1 MKQIIECVPNFSE
14 GRDLSIIKKITDVIE
29 SVKGIKLLN
38 VDPGYATNRTVVTFV
53 GEPEQVVEAAFRAI
67 RLASEIIDMRFHRGE
82 HPRFGATDVCPLV
95 PVSDITMEETVEYS
109 RILARRVGDELN
121 IPVYCYELAAFE
133 EKRRSLANCR
143 AGEYEGLA
151 QKLKSTEWKPDFGPA
166 IFNERTGAI
175 AIGAR
180 NFLIAYNI
188 NLNTTSVRLA
198 NAIAFDV
205 REAGRIKREGDPI
218 TGKVIKDESGEPVR
232 IPGTLKKVRAIG
244 WYIKEYG
251 IAQISMNLTDIT
263 TTSVHQAFDEVC
275 ERGRERGIRVTGSEL
290 IGMIPLQAILDAGKY
305 FLRKQHRS
313 CGIPDR
319 EIIKIA
325 VKSLGLDE
333 LAPFDPAKR
342 IIEYLIEEDNNQL
355 IKMSLSDF
363 SYAAASD
370 SPAPGG
376 GSVAAYVGALGASLG
391 TMVANL
397 SSHKRGWD
405 HRWEEFSDWAVKGKE
420 FYEALLILVDKDT
433 QAFNQIME
441 AFQLPRDTDEQ
452 TEVRKLAV
460 QSATR
465 RAIDV
470 PFRVMQLAYESME
483 VMEAMV
489 KTGNPNSV
497 TDAGVGALCAAAAI
511 SGGCLNVLVNSSGI
525 EDKDS
530 IRQLLE
536 EAKDLEKKA
545 KEKCGEIQNIVRT
558 KLNI

>member
-95 PVSDITMEETVEYS
+95 PVSDITMQETVEYS
-109 RILARRVGDELN
+109 RLLARRVGDELN
-121 IPVYCYELAAFE
+121 IPVYCYELAAYE
-133 EKRRSLANCR
+133 EKRISLANCR

-151 QKLKSTEWKPDFGPA
+151 QKLKSTEWQPDFGPA
-166 IFNERTGAI
+166 IFNERSGAI

-205 REAGRIKREGDPI
+205 REAGRIRREGDPI
-218 TGKVIKDESGEPVR
+218 TGKVIKDETGEPVR

-251 IAQISMNLTDIT
+251 IAQISMNLIDIT
-263 TTSVHQAFDEVC
+263 TTSLHQAFDEVC

-290 IGMIPLQAILDAGKY
+290 IGMIPLQAMLDAGNY

-313 CGIPDR
+313 CGIPDL
-319 EIIKIA
+319 EIIRIA

-342 IIEYLIEEDNNQL
+342 IIEYLIEEDNNPL
-355 IKMSLSDF
+355 IKMSLSKF
-363 SYAAASD
+363 SHAAASD

-420 FYEALLILVDKDT
+420 FYEALLLLVDKDT
-433 QAFNQIME
+433 QAFNQVME
-441 AFQLPRDTDEQ
+441 AFQLPRDTHEQ

-470 PFRVMQLAYESME
+470 PFRVMQIAYESME
-483 VMEAMV
+483 VIQIMAE
-489 KTGNPNSV
+489 TGNPNSV
-497 TDAGVGALCAAAAI
+497 TDAGVGALCAAAAV
-511 SGGCLNVLVNSSGI
+511 SGGLLNVLVNASGI

-530 IRQLLE
+530 IHQLLE

-545 KEKCGEIQNIVRT
+545 KEKCGEIQNIVRK